1 MIFPL
6 PVKKNKYG
14 ETVADISVG
23 KYYRQIMEE
32 VLEAHEN
39 AVITNYL
46 FELEG
51 DADLVDD
58 WENDE
63 AEELADII
71 TCCVTRFAVI
81 SGDIYD
87 WVDFY
92 VKAVAKTHI
101 EIFGGN
107 FYVDLSSSVMRAY
120 HIAQSENIGEEAA
133 LIEIIYLCI
142 GRLEYLGYDESKR
155 QKLYQAVNEK
165 NKQRGYFED

>member
-1 MIFPL
+1 MIIPL

-14 ETVADISVG
+14 EKVADISVD
-23 KYYRQIMEE
+23 KYYIQIMEE

-39 AVITNYL
+39 AVIANYL

-51 DADLVDD
+51 DAALVDD

-71 TCCVTRFAVI
+71 TCCVTRIAI
-81 SGDIYD
+81 IRDDYYLAD
-87 WVDFY
+87 Y
-92 VKAVAKTHI
+92 LVKAVAKTHI